1 MNCGIVTTGSRGDV
15 QPFIAL
21 ALGLM
26 RKGHDVT
33 LVAPENFKDFVAGFG
48 VRFLPITGDSEMTI
62 NSPEALQL
70 LKGGNVFKFIY
81 HLIKISE
88 RTAPQANRDI
98 LQACERFDQ
107 LIVSVLP
114 LPIVYSI
121 AEKYHKP
128 CAVVFLSL
136 SPIPTREFPYQAL
149 DVRIPSWLN
158 KLSYRL
164 IRVAYRMSSRQ
175 INDFR
180 KEIGLPAA
188 NMLKTF
194 ERSKMLAIL
203 AESRELVKQPADWP
217 PTAHVSGFF
226 YLPPSARAAHSWDH
240 TPEGLEQW
248 LAAGEPPVYIGF
260 GSIPIPNP
268 AQFYAALQGVLANKR
283 VVLSRGWSV
292 LDHLPAHPNLFV
304 SKYFDHDKLL
314 PRCSVAVIHGGIGTI
329 GAVLKSGIPIIVVSI
344 LADQPI
350 NGKLIERRKLGFH
363 LPFKKLTAERLLH
376 AVEVARSP
384 AILDNCRGA
393 AARIQREDGVEHA
406 VGLIEEFFEEKRRQ
420 DDPAQVSA

>member
-1 MNCGIVTTGSRGDV
+1 MKFGIVTTGSRGDV

-21 ALGLM
+21 ALGLI

-33 LVAPENFKDFVAGFG
+33 IVASENFKDFVAGFG
-48 VRFLPITGDSEMTI
+48 LRFLPITGDSETTI
-62 NSPEALQL
+62 NSPEALHL
-70 LKGGNVFKFIY
+70 LEGGNVLKFVY
-81 HLIKISE
+81 HLIKIGE
-88 RTAPQANRDI
+88 RTAPEANQDI
-98 LQACERFDQ
+98 LNACEHFDN

-121 AEKYHKP
+121 AEKYQKR

-149 DVRIPSWLN
+149 NVPIPSWLN
-158 KLSYRL
+158 KLSYRVIQL
-164 IRVAYRMSSRQ
+164 AYRMTSKQ

-194 ERSKMLAIL
+194 ERSNMLAIL
-203 AESRELVKQPADWP
+203 AESQELVKRPTDWP

-226 YLPPSARAAHSWDH
+226 YLPPGVRAAAHSWD
-240 TPEGLEQW
+240 TAPKGLEQW

-260 GSIPIPNP
+260 GSIPIPKP
-268 AQFYAALQGVLANKR
+268 PQFYDALLGVLGQKR
-283 VVLSRGWSV
+283 VVLSKGWSV
-292 LDHLPAHPNLFV
+292 LADLPTHPNLFV
-304 SKYFDHDKLL
+304 AKYFDHDQLL

-329 GAVLKSGIPIIVVSI
+329 GAVLKSGIPVIVVSI

-350 NGKLIERRKLGFH
+350 NGKLIERRRLGFH
-363 LPFKKLTAERLLH
+363 IPFKRLTAERLLH
-376 AVEVARSP
+376 AIEAAGSS
-384 AILDNCRGA
+384 AILDNCRIA
-393 AARIQREDGVEHA
+393 AMRIRTEDGVGTA
-406 VGLIEEFFEEKRRQ
+406 VALIEEYFTRAAGT
-420 DDPAQVSA
+420 PVPS

>member
-1 MNCGIVTTGSRGDV
+1 MNFGIVTTGSRGDV

-21 ALGLM
+21 ALGLI
-26 RKGHDVT
+26 RRGHDVT
-33 LVAPENFKDFVAGFG
+33 IVASENFKDFVTGFG
-48 VRFLPITGDSEMTI
+48 LRFLPITGDSETTI
-62 NSPEALQL
+62 NSPEALHL
-70 LKGGNVFKFIY
+70 LEGGNVFKFIY
-81 HLIKISE
+81 HLVKIGE
-88 RTAPQANRDI
+88 RTATKVNQDI
-98 LQACERFDQ
+98 LHACEHFDN

-121 AEKYHKP
+121 AERYQKP

-149 DVRIPSWLN
+149 NVRIPSWLN

-164 IRVAYRMSSRQ
+164 IRLAYRMQSKQ

-194 ERSKMLAIL
+194 ERSNMLAIL
-203 AESRELVKQPADWP
+203 AESQELVKRPTDWP

-226 YLPPSARAAHSWDH
+226 YLPPGAARPLD
-240 TPEGLEQW
+240 TPPAELEQW
-248 LAAGEPPVYIGF
+248 LAAGEAPIYIGF

-268 AQFYAALQGVLANKR
+268 AQFYAVLNGVLATKR
-283 VVLSRGWSV
+283 VVLSKGWSV
-292 LDHLPAHPNLFV
+292 LADLPPHPKLFV
-304 SKYFDHDKLL
+304 AKYFDHDQLL

-363 LPFKKLTAERLLH
+363 IPFKKLTAERLLH
-376 AVEVARSP
+376 AVEAARSP
-384 AILDNCRGA
+384 AILDNCRRA
-393 AARIQREDGVEHA
+393 AARIRTEDGVETA
-406 VGLIEEFFEEKRRQ
+406 VALIEDYFN
-420 DDPAQVSA
+420 PS